1 MSRNLQQYKDKEKNI
16 EPVIKDDAIL
26 RNGGHGKQE
35 RGLHASRSL
44 WGGELGSPNTGGR
57 PRPLHE
63 GGEEY
68 EERR

>member
-26 RNGGHGKQE
+26 RNSGHGKQE

-44 WGGELGSPNTGGR
+44 
-57 PRPLHE
+57 
-63 GGEEY
+63 
-68 EERR
+68 